1 LQADG
6 DQIMAP
12 GSVSVSLCSVVAI
25 VAALLAGATVWL
37 LLTDP
42 VGVTAALNHGSI
54 APLVTELTD
63 LFASA
68 IRELLR
74 WL

>member
-1 LQADG
+1 
-6 DQIMAP
+6 MAP
-12 GSVSVSLCSVVAI
+12 GSVSASLCSMLAV

-37 LLTDP
+37 LLSDP
-42 VGVTAALNHGSI
+42 VGMTVALNQGSVT
-54 APLVTELTD
+54 PLVAELSD

-68 IRELLR
+68 VRELLR

>member
-1 LQADG
+1 
-6 DQIMAP
+6 MAP
-12 GSVSVSLCSVVAI
+12 GSVSVSLCSVAAV

-42 VGVTAALNHGSI
+42 VGVTAALNQGSVT
-54 APLVTELTD
+54 PLVTELAD

-68 IRELLR
+68 IRDLLR

>member
-1 LQADG
+1 
-6 DQIMAP
+6 MAP
-12 GSVSVSLCSVVAI
+12 GSVSVSLCSVAAV

-42 VGVTAALNHGSI
+42 VGVTAALNQGSVT
-54 APLVTELTD
+54 PLVTELAD
-63 LFASA
+63 LFAGA
-68 IRELLR
+68 IRDLLR